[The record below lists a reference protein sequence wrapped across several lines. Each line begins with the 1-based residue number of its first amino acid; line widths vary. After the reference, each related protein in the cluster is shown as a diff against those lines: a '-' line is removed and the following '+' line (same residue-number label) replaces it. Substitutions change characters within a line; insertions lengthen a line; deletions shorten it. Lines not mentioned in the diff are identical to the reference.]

1 MPRGIL
7 RSEAEEKHSEEKGN
21 GRADAELKKQQ
32 EPGQRTEGFSD
43 ACGPK
48 YFLWKCAGRAD
59 AELE

>member
-32 EPGQRTEGFSD
+32 EPGQCPEGFYAAKRRKSTLRRR
-43 ACGPK
+43 AMG
-48 YFLWKCAGRAD
+48 GRMRN
-59 AELE
+59 